1 MAECLQE
8 HIAHI
13 VHTREG
19 AKAGMYCVWFSSA
32 KGRKVII
39 KHIKPF
45 LDKLMTEEYGHMLLF
60 SIFDAVDDTK
70 LVSRS
75 VIVIILIVDINAL
88 IVISGRLLRVCAD
101 LLDDWLLELAHT
113 LRTPLRK
120 LLGYLLVMSC

>member
-70 LVSRS
+70 LVSK
-75 VIVIILIVDINAL
+75 
-88 IVISGRLLRVCAD
+88 VCNSD
-101 LLDDWLLELAHT
+101 YFGDYFD
-113 LRTPLRK
+113 R
-120 LLGYLLVMSC
+120 